1 MPLAAPKAPGAP
13 APDVAPQEFLAVAV
27 SELMEAWPPPVQQE
41 IEQLQL
47 RSGKVC
53 LPVSRLDSAMKTGR
67 VVFTWGEL
75 SSWLQPPPRENLA
88 ANRETALELPLK
100 VIAPLF
106 MARRHPGAAQKKVTI
121 AAQIPDIFAGMAKAP
136 EAAAAPARVAAE
148 PAAAIPVAAS
158 AAAGAS
164 RLGEIFGQPGK
175 KEWSPQDITRNICA
189 LKGVAGS
196 VLAMSDGLL
205 MAGQLP
211 APMRTE
217 TVAAFMP
224 QIVGRVSQYAGEMQ
238 LGPVTGVVVAA
249 GRGQC
254 ALYKAGKLYLA
265 VLGHPGEALPEGMLG
280 RIAAEIARRN
290 P

>member
-1 MPLAAPKAPGAP
+1 M
-13 APDVAPQEFLAVAV
+13 AV

-75 SSWLQPPPRENLA
+75 CSWLQPPTPENLA

-136 EAAAAPARVAAE
+136 EAAAAAAAVAA

-164 RLGEIFGQPGK
+164 GLGEIFGQPGK
-175 KEWSPQDITRNICA
+175 MEWSPQDITRNICA

-238 LGPVTGVVVAA
+238 LGPVTGVLVAA